1 MGLYWNLPREVKRNS
16 VERSYFGEM
25 TFMMPGCPVSH
36 DRLRWCWCKQ
46 NPARHAA
53 GPFGHAGADLCQP

>member
-1 MGLYWNLPREVKRNS
+1 
-16 VERSYFGEM
+16 M